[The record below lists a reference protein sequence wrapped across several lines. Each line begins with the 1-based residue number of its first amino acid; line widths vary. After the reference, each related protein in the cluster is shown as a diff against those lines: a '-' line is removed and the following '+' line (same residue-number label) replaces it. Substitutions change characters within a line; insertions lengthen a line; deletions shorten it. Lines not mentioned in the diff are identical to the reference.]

1 MITFGSLN
9 VNFIKMQ
16 KQQLGMALI
25 LGALCFFSFQTESI
39 AQCETWESHEE
50 MDDIM
55 GSYSVLQDFID
66 S

>member
-25 LGALCFFSFQTESI
+25 LRALCFFSFQTESI

-50 MDDIM
+50 KDDIM

-66 S
+66 